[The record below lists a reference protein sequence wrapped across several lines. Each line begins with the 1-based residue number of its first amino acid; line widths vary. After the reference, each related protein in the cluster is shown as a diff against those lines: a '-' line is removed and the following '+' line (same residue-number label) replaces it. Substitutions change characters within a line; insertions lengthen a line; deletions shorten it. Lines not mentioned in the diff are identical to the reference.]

1 VSVVAPPV
9 VDVARACARDHAALV
24 AFNLAMAMETEG
36 KALDRA
42 VLSRGVRRLLDDESK
57 GFYLVA
63 RDPASPVD
71 DDGARAI
78 VGQLMVTTE
87 WSDWRDQTFW
97 WIQSVYV
104 APTMRGRGV
113 YRALHEA
120 VRALAHDDGGVCG
133 IRLYVEHTNTGAQA
147 TYEKVGMVASH
158 YRMYEEEPV
167 RRPTSV
173 HGEPT

>member
-1 VSVVAPPV
+1 MALPV
-9 VDVARACARDHAALV
+9 VDIARASAADHAALV
-24 AFNLAMAMETEG
+24 AFNRAMAMETEG
-36 KALDRA
+36 KVLDDA
-42 VLSRGVRRLLDDESK
+42 VLSRGVRRLLEDDTK

-63 RDPASPVD
+63 RARTSSND
-71 DDGARAI
+71 DDASRPI

-113 YRALHEA
+113 YRALHET

-133 IRLYVEHTNTGAQA
+133 IRLYVEHTNTGAQE
-147 TYEKVGMVASH
+147 TYAKVGMVASH

-167 RRPTSV
+167 RRPSSSSS
-173 HGEPT
+173 GEPT